1 MLCWGRQSVCLLTTE
16 SFFGRRGAVLPRTR
30 PWRSLTLAGAGGA
43 DRVPD
48 DQSGATTVASQRSG
62 YCPQVVVGAAA
73 AEVEDRRLIVVSSS
87 PRLVGVP

>member
-1 MLCWGRQSVCLLTTE
+1 MEVPHTGWAL
-16 SFFGRRGAVLPRTR
+16 
-30 PWRSLTLAGAGGA
+30 WRSLTLAGAGGA

-73 AEVEDRRLIVVSSS
+73 AEVEVRRFIVVSSS
-87 PRLVGVP
+87 PRLVGDTVVHLGL